1 MKFDR
6 KYSTVLTAFLMS
18 LSMSA
23 SMSFAILLIN
33 TGRDAGFPARWLRGA
48 AIGLTVGLPI
58 SIILFPVIRKT
69 VERLTK

>member
-33 TGRDAGFPARWLRGA
+33 TGLDAGFPARWLRGA
-48 AIGLTVGLPI
+48 AIGFTVGLPI
-58 SIILFPVIRKT
+58 SLAVLPMIRKT
-69 VERLTK
+69 VEGLTK